1 MTHWSPEWKLTVN
14 GVDYTSK
21 AIASVSHTAGRKDIY
36 QQPTASYLQV
46 EIVDLNDLTYNFE
59 INDGLTLQV
68 KDSTGSYV
76 TIFGGTITDIT
87 SQVRTSGSVTNIY
100 SFTLI
105 ALGSLSKLT
114 RAVTNGVLSKDYDGN
129 QIYSILSAILFDTWA
144 EAPAAMTWT
153 GYNSGTT
160 WANAQNSGLGDIDQ
174 PGDYE
179 LTARTSDPTN
189 AYSLVAALANSGL
202 GYIYEDSEGRIGY
215 ADSTHRG
222 QYLATNGYTEVTA
235 NDAIAPGL
243 STLKRASD
251 VRNDVTITYKNNA
264 SVNVKDITS
273 QGLYGSLG
281 SVINTTLENGAD
293 ATSQANFYLTIRA
306 YPQQNLNNIT
316 FALQNPDI
324 SDADRDALLNIFMG
338 LPLDISDL
346 PANIVTGGRYQGFV
360 EGWSFKT
367 SYNGLFLTIY
377 LSPIAY
383 SLQAFRWNS
392 VPAVETWNTLSPT
405 LDWNNA
411 TIVA

>member
-1 MTHWSPEWKLTVN
+1 MTQWTPEWKLTVN

-21 AIASVSHTAGRKDIY
+21 AIANVSHTAGRRDIY

-46 EIVDLNDLTYNFE
+46 EIVDLNDLTYAFE

-68 KDSTGSYV
+68 KDSTGTFV

-87 SQVRTSGSVTNIY
+87 SQVKKSGSVTNIY

-105 ALGSLSKLT
+105 ALGSLAKLT
-114 RAVTNGVLSKDYDGN
+114 RAVTNGVLAKAHDGD
-129 QIYSILSAILFDTWA
+129 QIYTILSEVLYDIWS
-144 EAPAAMTWT
+144 EVPAA
-153 GYNSGTT
+153 TT
-160 WANAQNSGLGDIDQ
+160 WSGFEPTTTWSNALNSGLGDIDR

-179 LTARTSDPTN
+179 LTSRSSSPTN
-189 AYSLVAALANSGL
+189 AYSLVSDLANSGL
-202 GYIYEDSEGRIGY
+202 GYVYEDSEGRIGY
-215 ADSTHRG
+215 ADSTHRS
-222 QYLATNGYTEVTA
+222 QYLSTYGYTEVTA

-243 STLKRASD
+243 SSLKRASD
-251 VRNDVTITYKNNA
+251 VRNDVTITYKANA
-264 SVNVKDITS
+264 SVNVKDVTS

-281 SVINTTLENGAD
+281 SVINTSLENAAD

-316 FALQNPDI
+316 FALQNPDLT
-324 SDADRDALLNIFMG
+324 DADRDALLNIFMG

-346 PANIVTGGRYQGFV
+346 PANIVQGGRYQGFV
-360 EGWSFKT
+360 EGWSFST
-367 SYNGLFLTIY
+367 TYNGLYLTIY
-377 LSPIAY
+377 ISPIAY
-383 SLQAFRWNS
+383 SLQAFRWTS
-392 VPAVETWNTLSPT
+392 VPALETWNTLNPA

>member
-1 MTHWSPEWKLTVN
+1 MTVWTPDWKLTVN

-46 EIVDLNDLTYNFE
+46 EIVDLNDLTYAFE

-68 KDSTGSYV
+68 KDSAGSYV

-87 SQVRTSGSVTNIY
+87 SQVRSSGSVTNIY

-114 RAVTNGVLSKDYDGN
+114 RAVTNGVLSKDFDGN
-129 QIYSILSAILFDTWA
+129 QIYSILSAILYDTWS
-144 EAPAAMTWT
+144 EVPASTDWI
-153 GYNSGTT
+153 GYNGGTN
-160 WANAQNSGLGDIDQ
+160 WANAENSGLGNIDQ

-179 LTARTSDPTN
+179 LTARTSNPTN
-189 AYSLVAALANSGL
+189 AYTLATELANSGL

-215 ADSTHRG
+215 ADSTHRVE
-222 QYLATNGYTEVTA
+222 YLSTNGYVAISA

-243 STLKRASD
+243 STIKRASD
-251 VRNDVTITYKNNA
+251 VRNDVSIVYKNNA
-264 SVNVKDITS
+264 SVNVKDVTS

-281 SVINTTLENGAD
+281 SVINTSLENGAD
-293 ATSQANFYLTIRA
+293 ATSQANFYLAIRA

-316 FALQNPDI
+316 FALQNPDLGD
-324 SDADRDALLNIFMG
+324 SDRDALLNIFMG
-338 LPLDISDL
+338 LPLDIADL

-367 SYNGLFLTIY
+367 TYNGLFLTIY
-377 LSPIAY
+377 LSPVAY

-392 VPAVETWNTLSPT
+392 VPTPELWNTLNPV

>member
-1 MTHWSPEWKLTVN
+1 MTVWTPEWKLTVN

-21 AIASVSHTAGRKDIY
+21 AIASVTHTAGRKDIY

-46 EIVDLNDLTYNFE
+46 EIVDLNDLTYAFE

-68 KDSTGSYV
+68 KDSTGNFV

-87 SQVRTSGSVTNIY
+87 SQVRSSGSVTNIF

-105 ALGSLSKLT
+105 ALGSLAKLS
-114 RAVTNGVLSKDYDGN
+114 RAVTNGVLTKAFDGD
-129 QIYSILSAILFDTWA
+129 QIYTVLSGILYDTWS
-144 EAPAAMTWT
+144 EVPASTTWA
-153 GYNSGTT
+153 GYTASTT
-160 WANAQNSGLGDIDQ
+160 WANAQNSGLGDIDR

-179 LTARTSDPTN
+179 LTSRSSNPTN
-189 AYSLVAALANSGL
+189 AYSLVSQLANSGL
-202 GYIYEDSEGRIGY
+202 GYVYEDSEGRIGY
-215 ADSTHRG
+215 ADSTHRS
-222 QYLATNGYTEVTA
+222 QYLSTNGYTEVSA
-235 NDAIAPGL
+235 NDAIAAGL

-251 VRNDVTITYKNNA
+251 VRNDVTITYKNNS
-264 SVNVKDITS
+264 SVNVKDVTS

-281 SVINTTLENGAD
+281 SVINTTLENGTD

-316 FALQNPDI
+316 FALQNSDI